1 MEQILSKNEAINK
14 IRKGSTIIAVLCI
27 IAAAF
32 NLLIVGIE
40 LYGFMKNRA
49 EAHNGYRFRM
59 MIGYGINSVILL
71 GTAAVFF
78 RISKSGR
85 PFTRGNIMLVRGI
98 GGLFL
103 VNAVLPM
110 VINAVVDANPNMLF
124 SLLDPTGIVEGILF
138 LFIAQ
143 ILHYGSLLQQESDET
158 L

>member
-1 MEQILSKNEAINK
+1 
-14 IRKGSTIIAVLCI
+14 
-27 IAAAF
+27 
-32 NLLIVGIE
+32 
-40 LYGFMKNRA
+40 
-49 EAHNGYRFRM
+49 
-59 MIGYGINSVILL
+59 
-71 GTAAVFF
+71 
-78 RISKSGR
+78 
-85 PFTRGNIMLVRGI
+85 MLVRGI